1 MLARPRDT
9 NPPDC
14 PRAATNTGWSLRQG
28 DCAASWRSAS
38 VRMRITISEVL
49 PMSDSGTAAELPA
62 LRLKR
67 NEDRR
72 LHAGHLW
79 IFSNEVDT
87 QQTPL
92 TKFKAGELVRVL
104 AHNDRALG
112 LAYVNP
118 KSLISARMLGTW
130 KIPDTAWLAAR
141 IRTALSLRERLYAAP
156 YYRLVYGESDGLPGL
171 VVDRY
176 GSACVVQIGT
186 AGMERLKSE
195 IQQALEQVLRCEAL
209 LFKNDGSTRDMEGL
223 PSYVE
228 AAKGRFDELSL
239 VVEDGL
245 EFQVPLAEGQKTGWF
260 FDQAAN
266 RRALTKY
273 VREGAR
279 VLDVFSYVGA
289 WGVRAAHGG
298 AREVLCVDSSAA
310 ALELAASNG
319 ERNRPKVR
327 NAGKLTT
334 VKGDA
339 FDVLEDLA
347 KKGTRFDLV
356 IIDPPAFAKRKKDVP
371 KALAAYK
378 RLNQLAMQLIADDGI
393 LVSHSCSYHVSAEEF
408 QDAIATAGRAAERH
422 LQILEAGGQAPD
434 HPVHPSIPE
443 TRYLKTYFCRVNDTL
458 K

>member
-1 MLARPRDT
+1 M
-9 NPPDC
+9 
-14 PRAATNTGWSLRQG
+14 RA
-28 DCAASWRSAS
+28 
-38 VRMRITISEVL
+38 TIAEVL
-49 PMSDSGTAAELPA
+49 SMSDPRIAAELPA

-92 TKFKAGELVRVL
+92 PKYKPGELVRVL

-118 KSLISARMLGTW
+118 KSLISARMLSSW
-130 KIPDTAWLAAR
+130 SIPDAGWLAGR
-141 IRTALSLRERLYAAP
+141 IRMALTLRERLYSQP

-186 AGMERLKSE
+186 AGMEELKTQIKE
-195 IQQALEQVLRCEAL
+195 ALIQVLRCEAL
-209 LFKNDGSTRDMEGL
+209 LFKNDSSAREMEGL

-228 AAKGRFDELSL
+228 AAKGKFDEWGL

-245 EFQVPLAEGQKTGWF
+245 EFRAPLAEGQKTGWF

-273 VREGAR
+273 VRKGAR

-289 WGVRAAHGG
+289 WGVRAAHSG
-298 AREVLCVDSSAA
+298 AAEVLCVDSSAP
-310 ALELAASNG
+310 ALDLAASNAELNSG
-319 ERNRPKVR
+319 KVGSGKAGGTDRRPGV
-327 NAGKLTT
+327 LTT
-334 VKGDA
+334 LRGDA

-347 KKGTRFDLV
+347 KKRARFDV
-356 IIDPPAFAKRKKDVP
+356 VVIDPPAFAKRKKDLP

-378 RLNQLAMQLIADDGI
+378 RLNQLAMQVLSDDGI
-393 LVSHSCSYHVSAEEF
+393 LVSCSCSYHLSAEDL
-408 QDAIATAGRAAERH
+408 QDAIAKAARGADKH
-422 LQILEAGGQAPD
+422 VQILEVGGQAPD
-434 HPVHPSIPE
+434 HPVHPAIPE
-443 TRYLKTYFCRVNDTL
+443 TRYLKAYFCRVSDSL

>member
-1 MLARPRDT
+1 M
-9 NPPDC
+9 
-14 PRAATNTGWSLRQG
+14 RA
-28 DCAASWRSAS
+28 
-38 VRMRITISEVL
+38 TISEVL
-49 PMSDSGTAAELPA
+49 SMSDPRIAAELPA

-92 TKFKAGELVRVL
+92 PKFKPGELVRVL

-118 KSLISARMLGTW
+118 KSLISARMLSTW
-130 KIPDTAWLAAR
+130 TPPDAGWLAGR
-141 IRTALSLRERLYAAP
+141 IRTALALRERLYSQP

-186 AGMERLKSE
+186 AGMEELKTQ
-195 IQQALEQVLRCEAL
+195 IQEALIQVLKCEAL
-209 LFKNDGSTRDMEGL
+209 LFKNDSSAREMEGL

-228 AAKGRFDELSL
+228 AAKGKFDSLSR

-245 EFQVPLAEGQKTGWF
+245 EFQAPLAEGQKTGWF
-260 FDQAAN
+260 FDQASN
-266 RRALTKY
+266 RRALSRY
-273 VREGAR
+273 VRKGAR

-289 WGVRAAHGG
+289 WGVRAAHSG
-298 AREVLCVDSSAA
+298 AAEVLCVDSSAA
-310 ALELAASNG
+310 ALELAASNAELNSG
-319 ERNRPKVR
+319 
-327 NAGKLTT
+327 NAGGSGNATGAGKTTGAGKPGKLTT
-334 VKGDA
+334 LKGDA

-347 KKGTRFDLV
+347 KKRARFDV
-356 IIDPPAFAKRKKDVP
+356 VVIDPPAFAKRKKDLP

-378 RLNQLAMQLIADDGI
+378 RLNQLAMQVLGDDGI
-393 LVSHSCSYHVSAEEF
+393 LVSCSCSYHVSAEDL
-408 QDAIATAGRAAERH
+408 QDAIAKAARGADKH
-422 LQILEAGGQAPD
+422 LQILEMGGQAPD
-434 HPVHPSIPE
+434 HPVHPAIPE
-443 TRYLKTYFCRVNDTL
+443 TRYLKAYFCRVNDSL

>member
-1 MLARPRDT
+1 
-9 NPPDC
+9 
-14 PRAATNTGWSLRQG
+14 
-28 DCAASWRSAS
+28 
-38 VRMRITISEVL
+38 
-49 PMSDSGTAAELPA
+49 MSDSGKVAELPA

-87 QQTPL
+87 RQTPL
-92 TKFKAGELVRVL
+92 TKFKAGDLVRVL

-118 KSLISARMLGTW
+118 QSLISARMLESW
-130 KIPDTAWLAAR
+130 NLPDAAWLATR
-141 IRTALSLRERLYAAP
+141 IRAALALRERLYSKP

-186 AGMERLKSE
+186 AGMEKLKHE
-195 IQQALEQVLRCEAL
+195 IRQALEEVLHCEAL
-209 LFKNDGSTRDMEGL
+209 LFKNDSAAREMEGL

-228 AAKGRFDELSL
+228 AATGSFEELGKVL
-239 VVEDGL
+239 EDGL
-245 EFQVPLAEGQKTGWF
+245 EFRAPFALGQKTGWF

-266 RRALTKY
+266 RRALPKY
-273 VREGAR
+273 VRRGAR

-289 WGVRAAHGG
+289 WGVRAAHSG

-310 ALELAASNG
+310 ALELAVSNA
-319 ERNRPKVR
+319 ERNKTKVVAVR
-327 NAGKLTT
+327 
-334 VKGDA
+334 GDA
-339 FDVLEDLA
+339 FDVLEDMGKSGA
-347 KKGTRFDLV
+347 RFDVLV
-356 IIDPPAFAKRKKDVP
+356 IDPPAFAKRKKDLP

-378 RLNQLAMQLIADDGI
+378 RLNQLAMQVIADDGI
-393 LVSHSCSYHVSAEEF
+393 LVSCSCSHHVSPAEL
-408 QDAIATAGRAAERH
+408 QDAIAKAARAADKH
-422 LQILEAGGQAPD
+422 LQILEMGGQSPD
-434 HPVHPSIPE
+434 HPVHPAIPE
-443 TRYLKTYFCRVNDTL
+443 TRYLKAYFCRVNDRL

>member
-1 MLARPRDT
+1 M
-9 NPPDC
+9 
-14 PRAATNTGWSLRQG
+14 SF
-28 DCAASWRSAS
+28 
-38 VRMRITISEVL
+38 TIAEVL
-49 PMSDSGTAAELPA
+49 SMSDPGNVAQLPA

-87 QQTPL
+87 AQSPL
-92 TKFKAGELVRVL
+92 VKIKAGELARVL

-118 KSLISARMLGTW
+118 KSLIAARMLQTW
-130 KIPDTAWLAAR
+130 KIPDVAWLAAR
-141 IRTALSLRERLYAAP
+141 IRTALGLRDRLYPKP

-171 VVDRY
+171 VIDRY

-186 AGMERLKSE
+186 AGMEELKSQ
-195 IQQALEQVLRCEAL
+195 IQAALSQVLRCEAV
-209 LFKNDGSTRDMEGL
+209 LFKNDSSAREMEGL

-228 AAKGRFDELSL
+228 IATGNFDQPAL
-239 VVEDGL
+239 VMEDGL
-245 EFQVPLAEGQKTGWF
+245 QFQAPLAEGQKTGWF

-266 RRALTKY
+266 RRALPKY
-273 VREGAR
+273 VRRGAR
-279 VLDVFSYVGA
+279 MLDVFSYVGA
-289 WGVRAAHGG
+289 WGVRASHSG

-310 ALELAASNG
+310 ALELAASNDQ
-319 ERNRPKVR
+319 RNRVDEHSS
-327 NAGKLTT
+327 KLTT
-334 VKGDA
+334 QRGDA

-347 KKGTRFDLV
+347 KKRARFDV
-356 IIDPPAFAKRKKDVP
+356 VVIDPPAFAKRKKDLP

-378 RLNQLAMQLIADDGI
+378 RLNQLAMRVIADDGV
-393 LVSHSCSYHVSAEEF
+393 LVSCSCSYHVSPEDL
-408 QDAIATAGRAAERH
+408 QDAIAKAARAADKH

-434 HPVHPSIPE
+434 HPVHPAIPE
-443 TRYLKTYFCRVNDTL
+443 TRYLKAYFCRVNESL